1 MHPNEVKLTEKNF
14 DMWMAEAEKMG
25 ERHVAALKEQWER
38 QHAK

>member
-25 ERHVAALKEQWER
+25 ERHVAALKEQWAR